1 MTIES
6 TDAKLILN
14 TENPWNHEKIC
25 RKVIWQSTTVYMY
38 KEKKR
43 KFSTILNYQNYE
55 DCSGIDEDST
65 IVIQIM
71 VFIQI
76 ECKNH
81 FISLRQQL
89 KFLENEVSHLQETMI
104 SYKVKSEVISTDNL
118 NLKRLPNT

>member
-1 MTIES
+1 
-6 TDAKLILN
+6 
-14 TENPWNHEKIC
+14 
-25 RKVIWQSTTVYMY
+25 MY

-118 NLKRLPNT
+118 NLKLLPNT